1 MASATICYSLVQ
13 RISTGFSTGVRM
25 TNWQE
30 INQISKDP
38 QAVLSLA
45 QRLLKLPYATWSEY
59 NRIFLEDRTNQREP
73 LTTRQA
79 EYLIELRNETELYS
93 VVGGFSVSSLVEDHR

>member
-45 QRLLKLPYATWSEY
+45 QRL
-59 NRIFLEDRTNQREP
+59 
-73 LTTRQA
+73 
-79 EYLIELRNETELYS
+79 
-93 VVGGFSVSSLVEDHR
+93 